1 MKKEK
6 NLVEF
11 LFLVLNFDAEVALV
25 CLKSLVGGVSVCMF
39 SWIRYFVS
47 LAILFKYVLR
57 FLVLN
62 GYYEWGFFDIK
73 LSEFS

>member
-1 MKKEK
+1 MY
-6 NLVEF
+6 VF
-11 LFLVLNFDAEVALV
+11 LDTLFCKPSHSLQV
-25 CLKSLVGGVSVCMF
+25 C
-39 SWIRYFVS
+39 
-47 LAILFKYVLR
+47 LR

>member
-11 LFLVLNFDAEVALV
+11 LFLVLNFDAEAVLV

-39 SWIRYFVS
+39 SWIPVS
-47 LAILFKYVLR
+47 QAILFKYV
-57 FLVLN
+57 
-62 GYYEWGFFDIK
+62 
-73 LSEFS
+73 

>member
-11 LFLVLNFDAEVALV
+11 LFLVLNFDAEAVSV

-39 SWIRYFVS
+39 SWIPYCKPSHS
-47 LAILFKYVLR
+47 LQVCVR

-62 GYYEWGFFDIK
+62 EYLDGDFLL
-73 LSEFS
+73 LSC